1 MVSTIKPSAAT
12 TSATDAG
19 TSTARKLVIFVAILI
34 LVAAVVAV
42 TLLRSGR
49 DKVTVQT
56 VRAARQD
63 IAAVVTASGEITPK
77 TYADISPNN
86 VGQITDLYVQ
96 EGDRVHKG
104 ELLAKL
110 WNVQQAAQVA
120 GMQASIKTGQA
131 NLQAQE
137 AAVGTAQANLASS
150 TALLAQAT
158 QNWQRSQALYK
169 DQLLARSDY
178 QSQEAAYKTA
188 VAQVQVSQAALKQSQ
203 AQVASQQAQIQ
214 QAQSNLRSASDALTR
229 TEFTS
234 PLDGI
239 VTYLPVHVGDTVV
252 MGIQNS
258 PGSVL
263 MRVADM
269 SVVTAEVQVDETDI
283 ANVKVGQPATIT
295 IDAFGDTVFP
305 AHVTEVGDTAILRS
319 TGAAATSATGSDAQ
333 QAKDFKVVVQLDAP
347 PADIRPGL
355 SCTAKITTATAHNA
369 VVVPL
374 QSVVEREPSQLNPP
388 KNGAPAITSA
398 ASSLASKETPV
409 QGVFIVDAKTGTAVF
424 APAATGVTGID
435 HVQIL
440 SGVKAGDEVV
450 SGPYSQLRDL
460 ANHAAVKVDNST
472 AATGTIPTTN

>member
-1 MVSTIKPSAAT
+1 MVSSIKPSAAT
-12 TSATDAG
+12 TSATAAG
-19 TSTARKLVIFVAILI
+19 PSTARKLLIFVAILI

-49 DKVTVQT
+49 DTATVQT

-63 IAAVVTASGEITPK
+63 IAAVVTASGEISPK

-86 VGQITDLYVQ
+86 VGQITNLYVK
-96 EGDRVHKG
+96 EGDHVHKG

-110 WNVQQAAQVA
+110 WNEQQAAQVQ
-120 GMQASIKTGQA
+120 GMQASIKTSQA

-137 AAVGTAQANLASS
+137 AAVGTAQANLASN

-158 QNWQRSQALYK
+158 QNWQRSQALYQ
-169 DQLLARSDY
+169 DNLLARSDY
-178 QSQEAAYKTA
+178 QAQEAAYKTA
-188 VAQVQVSQAALKQSQ
+188 TAQVQVSKAALKQSQ

-214 QAQSNLRSASDALTR
+214 QAQSNLRAASDTLSR

-258 PGSVL
+258 PGSTL

-269 SVVTAEVQVDETDI
+269 SVVIADVQVDETDI
-283 ANVKVGQPATIT
+283 ANVKVGQPASIT
-295 IDAFGDTVFP
+295 IDAFGDKTFP
-305 AHVTEVGDTAILRS
+305 AHVVEVGDTAILRS
-319 TGAAATSATGSDAQ
+319 TGAAATSSTGSDAQ
-333 QAKDFKVVVQLDAP
+333 QAKDFEVKVQLDQP

-355 SCTAKITTATAHNA
+355 SCTAAITTATAHNA

-374 QSVVEREPSQLNPP
+374 QSVVQREPSQLRAVTP
-388 KNGAPAITSA
+388 GAATAAIPSA
-398 ASSLASKETPV
+398 STSKETPV
-409 QGVFIVDAKTGTAVF
+409 QGVFIVDPKTETAVF
-424 APAATGVTGID
+424 SPATTGVTGID

-440 SGVKAGDEVV
+440 NGVKDGDEVV
-450 SGPYSQLRDL
+450 SGPYSELRDL
-460 ANHAAVKVDNST
+460 ANHAKIKVDNSA
-472 AATGTIPTTN
+472 AATGATTTN